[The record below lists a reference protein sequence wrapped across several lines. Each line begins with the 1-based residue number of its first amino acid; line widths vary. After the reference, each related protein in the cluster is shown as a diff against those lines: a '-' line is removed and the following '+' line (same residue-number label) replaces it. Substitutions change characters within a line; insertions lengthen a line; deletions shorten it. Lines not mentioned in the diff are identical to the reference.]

1 MYRRIQI
8 INHFQ
13 ADEKALSRRLNG
25 MMGTTTAQV
34 MSSWAWMNVARK
46 GFGKNLRFYFT
57 EKGWKDFGSQVVAAC
72 RGSGQQYRVMAVR
85 EWDVDVVY
93 KDEWQVMVSLHKTR
107 SRRGS

>member
-1 MYRRIQI
+1 MYRRIQL

-13 ADEKALSRRLNG
+13 GEKGSLSNRING

-34 MSSWAWMNVARK
+34 MSSWAWMNAARK
-46 GFGKNLRFYFT
+46 GVGKNFRFYFT
-57 EKGWKDFGSQVVAAC
+57 EKGWEDFGRQVVAAC

-85 EWDVDVVY
+85 ERDVDVLY
-93 KDEWQVMVSLHKTR
+93 QDEWQVMVSLHKSR